1 MKKMVIG
8 LLAVSVLLSV
18 TACGLDKNENA
29 DTSDPEVSEVSDTG
43 ITTADGS
50 EITEVK
56 ERGLVFKISQ
66 EYKEKGVVLEG
77 YNENLE
83 GYPIVSVTYYS
94 KTASDALDQV
104 INMEPEKRTQE
115 VSDEYTQKIWD
126 TSRCILAIVMVE
138 TAKYKEL
145 TSAGTTLD
153 QITGYSPSEKLG
165 ENDGYTYIACI
176 PDLDYGQLSEEEIK
190 EYEEC
195 KAYMNTVK
203 DNLTFIPVE
212 LENTDTDVGKYMP
225 VFNTVDLIGNTVTS
239 DIFTENKLTVVNLW
253 GTFCSPCIEEMPE
266 LEAWSKELPD
276 GVKIIGIVGDIE
288 GEDDAEHL
296 DLAKDIVEKSG
307 VTFQN
312 LIVNDEFS
320 EFMDGIIGFP
330 TTLFVDQTGAVAGDP
345 IVGSDME
352 AYKQFVEEYINENS
366 K

>member
-8 LLAVSVLLSV
+8 MLTVSMLLSV
-18 TACGLDKNENA
+18 TACGSGRNA
-29 DTSDPEVSEVSDTG
+29 NVVSSDTEMAEESDTG
-43 ITTADGS
+43 ITVADGN

-94 KTASDALDQV
+94 KSALDALNTV
-104 INMEPEKRTQE
+104 VNMDPEQRTQD

-126 TSRCILAIVMVE
+126 TSRCILDIVMVE
-138 TAKYKEL
+138 NAKYKEL
-145 TSAGTTLD
+145 TSAGTSLD
-153 QITGYSPSEKLG
+153 QITGYSPSEVLG
-165 ENDGYTYIACI
+165 ENDGYTYIVCI
-176 PDLDYGQLSEEEIK
+176 PDLDYGQLNEEEIK

-203 DNLTFIPVE
+203 DDLTFIPVE
-212 LENTDTDVGKYMP
+212 PENADTNVGEYMP
-225 VFNTVDLIGNTVTS
+225 NFNTVDLNGDTVTS

-253 GTFCSPCIEEMPE
+253 ATFCGPCIEEMPE
-266 LEAWSKELPD
+266 LETWSKELPD
-276 GVKIIGIVGDIE
+276 DVKIIGLVGDIE

-296 DLAKDIVEKSG
+296 DLAKKIVEKSG

-312 LIVNDEFS
+312 LIANDEFS
-320 EFMDGIIGFP
+320 EFMNGIIGFP
-330 TTLFVDQTGAVAGDP
+330 TTVFVDQTGAIVGEP
-345 IVGSDME
+345 VVGSDMA
-352 AYKQFVEEYINENS
+352 AYKQFVEEYINEN
-366 K
+366 